1 MEILRTT
8 ELTKV
13 FHQGDEEICA
23 VDHVNLTVEEGE
35 FLVVTGRS
43 GSGKTTLLNILAC
56 IDKADSGSVVI
67 DGEDVSALSSS
78 QLSVIRR
85 RKLGYIFQDFN
96 LLNIL
101 TAEENIKM
109 PAFLDSRNPDKEKFT
124 RLVTDLGIADRLT
137 HLPNELSGGQKQRVA
152 IAGVMA
158 MEPKCII
165 LDEPTA
171 MLDPNGRKEV
181 LRAVRELNKEKGI
194 TIIFI
199 TQYMEEVVNA
209 DRVYVMDSGKVVME
223 GTPREIFSQVER
235 LKELRLDVPQITL
248 LAHDLRKAG
257 LDLPEGILTRQELV
271 ESLCQLY

>member
-1 MEILRTT
+1 MQEKQQSVERRAHMEILRTT

-13 FHQGDEEICA
+13 FHQGDEEIYA
-23 VDHVNLTVEEGE
+23 VDHVNLAVEEGA

-109 PAFLDSRNPDKEKFT
+109 PAFLDGKNPDRERFT
-124 RLVTDLGIADRLT
+124 QLVTELGIADRLK

-152 IAGVMA
+152 IARA
-158 MEPKCII
+158 LINEPQ
-165 LDEPTA
+165 LLLADEPTGN
-171 MLDPNGRKEV
+171 LDSRTSAEIIDLLLRINQTGMTIV
-181 LRAVRELNKEKGI
+181 LVTHDEKIHRRILNEAPHG
-194 TIIFI
+194 
-199 TQYMEEVVNA
+199 VG
-209 DRVYVMDSGKVVME
+209 YVME
-223 GTPREIFSQVER
+223 N
-235 LKELRLDVPQITL
+235 
-248 LAHDLRKAG
+248 
-257 LDLPEGILTRQELV
+257 GILTAE
-271 ESLCQLY
+271 